1 MRNPT
6 MRELGLMG
14 AKGDLGKKIFNQ
26 IEMPEMEEE
35 TYEEDEQ
42 FIGDIISPADIVD
55 AIYGNQSEFGL
66 DTGKMKFIADKMQE
80 AEEERDEWGWLD
92 NLEEEEETK
101 EHEMSEGE
109 DWSFLDGIDG
119 EMNLGQEEQKGLI
132 NQSVKRNKG
141 NTGKTPASN
150 HSGAVP
156 VADKK
161 ISTPKVGRTYVDV
174 KLDNDKYEIDGD
186 VIDEEELEIW

>member
-1 MRNPT
+1 MKNPT

-35 TYEEDEQ
+35 SYEEDEQ

-66 DTGKMKFIADKMQE
+66 DAGKMKFIADKMQE
-80 AEEERDEWGWLD
+80 AEEESGEWGWLD

-101 EHEMSEGE
+101 EHEMSV
-109 DWSFLDGIDG
+109 LDGIDG
-119 EMNLGQEEQKGLI
+119 EMNLGQEEQKSLI

-174 KLDNDKYEIDGD
+174 KLDKDKYEIDGD